1 MRFEVRQEEGSGA
14 NAACVR
20 VTAIPTTN
28 IPTELLRT
36 LIAVVDLRSFTKAAH
51 VLGVTQPAVSAQIKR
66 LQFLLDVELF
76 DKSAPGVTL
85 TDQGELVVNYGRR
98 MLGINDQILTALVPA
113 SSAPPLR
120 VGMPGDFASSVLPRI
135 VAEFQARTPQ
145 LRFQLRSDMSENLL
159 RDLRQ
164 GQIDLAIALTSPG
177 PAVDARHYWRE
188 EVVWIHGPGVVVEP
202 SGRLSVVTMREGG
215 IMNRITRMLLNQAER
230 EYEIVFSSVSSSGL
244 IAAVA
249 AGLGVAL
256 APRREVPPHI
266 TVCQQGFMPRPP
278 EVYCG
283 IYLRERLDCEMLA
296 ALADA
301 MADGLVGFRPAHV
314 AVAGGEIDVP
324 LRTVAGDGA
333 GRR

>member
-1 MRFEVRQEEGSGA
+1 M
-14 NAACVR
+14 
-20 VTAIPTTN
+20 TAIPTTN

-51 VLGVTQPAVSAQIKR
+51 ALGVTQPAVSAQIKR

-113 SSAPPLR
+113 TQAPPLR

-135 VAEFQARTPQ
+135 VAEFQARMPQ
-145 LRFQLRSDMSENLL
+145 LRFQLRSDPSENLL

-164 GQIDLAIALTSPG
+164 GHLDLAIALTTAG

-202 SGRLSVVTMREGG
+202 SGRLSVVTLREGG
-215 IMNRITRMLLNQAER
+215 LMNRITTMLLNQAER
-230 EYEIVFSSVSSSGL
+230 EYEIVFSSVSSAGL
-244 IAAVA
+244 IAAVK

-256 APRREVPPHI
+256 VPRREVPADI
-266 TVCQQGFMPRPP
+266 VICQEGFMPKLPDI
-278 EVYCG
+278 YCG

-301 MADGLVGFRPAHV
+301 MSDALVGFRPGQI
-314 AVAGGEIDVP
+314 AVVGGNIIDAP
-324 LRTVAGDGA
+324 LGTVAGA
-333 GRR
+333 AARSR